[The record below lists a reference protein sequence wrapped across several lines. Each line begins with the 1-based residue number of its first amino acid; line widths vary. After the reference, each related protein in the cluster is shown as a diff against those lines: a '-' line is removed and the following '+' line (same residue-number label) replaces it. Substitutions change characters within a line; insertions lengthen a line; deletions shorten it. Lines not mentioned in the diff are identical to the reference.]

1 MYYCKLVHSPYAHAN
16 IVSIDFSEALKVPGV
31 KGVLTGQDFPEGH
44 NLGNPEA
51 FKELADKEPLCRKKV
66 RMVGDEVAAV
76 CAISEEI
83 ATEAAALV
91 KVEYEPLPP
100 VLDPFES
107 MAPDAPAIHYPDSSN
122 LSIFTVMKAGDT
134 EKAFEEA
141 DYTDRHYY
149 QTQEMVHAAIEP
161 HGAVAK
167 YENGEWTVWTTTQ
180 GAYVSRYWIAWGLG
194 VPESQVRVIKPM
206 VGDGFGG
213 KLDVFAHELCP
224 CKFAQMTG
232 HPVKCIL
239 KRDEVFLCTRTRH
252 PISFEIESAFTKE
265 GKLLAKRCQHILDGG
280 AYGGSGIAANTLS
293 LICAT
298 FPYKVENIDMTARR
312 PYTNHPASGAMR
324 GYSACQVHFAHEI
337 HMDEVAN
344 DLHIDPLQLRRQ
356 NGITPYYTGP
366 TGLEFTSC
374 QFDEALVKCAEAIDW
389 EHRDKYPIGSGEAV
403 GLSGSGF
410 MSGTGFPVLV
420 TPHYC
425 SSSTIVRLNR
435 EGYAVVFSGANDIG
449 QGCDT
454 VMTMIVAE
462 EWGCKPSDITM
473 KDHRVFIKGDAEKNI
488 SYNEACFGYEEKN
501 FGRCVAGVGSFA
513 HEGDKDIYVK
523 NVGNYATAYSFS
535 ASAAKVK
542 VDMETGAVE
551 LQDFVFG
558 HDCGRPLNLRA
569 VEGQIE
575 GSVLLGYGFTCYE
588 ECVYNKEG
596 KHMNPSFRD
605 YRFPTA
611 LDMPHIKTIICSE
624 ADPEGPMGA
633 KEAGE
638 GSTAPVGSAI
648 GNAINYATGLTLRE
662 LPITPEKL
670 WRALKE
676 HEKTG
681 KTCFGAED
689 LPEKFA
695 AMPPFPQRD

>member
-134 EKAFEEA
+134 EKAFAEA

-180 GAYVSRYWIAWGLG
+180 GAYVSRYWIAWDLG

-206 VGDGFGG
+206 VGGGFGG

-224 CKFAQMTG
+224 CKFAQMTD

-389 EHRDKYPIGSGEAV
+389 EHRDKYPIGSGEAI

-435 EGYAVVFSGANDIG
+435 EGYAVVFSGTNDIG

-462 EWGCKPSDITM
+462 ELG
-473 KDHRVFIKGDAEKNI
+473 
-488 SYNEACFGYEEKN
+488 
-501 FGRCVAGVGSFA
+501 
-513 HEGDKDIYVK
+513 
-523 NVGNYATAYSFS
+523 
-535 ASAAKVK
+535 
-542 VDMETGAVE
+542 
-551 LQDFVFG
+551 LQAFG
-558 HDCGRPLNLRA
+558 HHYERSQSFHQRRRGEEHFLQR
-569 VEGQIE
+569 
-575 GSVLLGYGFTCYE
+575 SVLWL
-588 ECVYNKEG
+588 
-596 KHMNPSFRD
+596 
-605 YRFPTA
+605 
-611 LDMPHIKTIICSE
+611 
-624 ADPEGPMGA
+624 
-633 KEAGE
+633 
-638 GSTAPVGSAI
+638 
-648 GNAINYATGLTLRE
+648 
-662 LPITPEKL
+662 
-670 WRALKE
+670 
-676 HEKTG
+676 
-681 KTCFGAED
+681 
-689 LPEKFA
+689 
-695 AMPPFPQRD
+695 

>member
-134 EKAFEEA
+134 EKAFAEA

-206 VGDGFGG
+206 VGGGFGG

-389 EHRDKYPIGSGEAV
+389 EHRDKYPIGSGEAI

-596 KHMNPSFRD
+596 KHMNPSLRD

-638 GSTAPVGSAI
+638 G
-648 GNAINYATGLTLRE
+648 
-662 LPITPEKL
+662 
-670 WRALKE
+670 
-676 HEKTG
+676 
-681 KTCFGAED
+681 
-689 LPEKFA
+689 
-695 AMPPFPQRD
+695 